1 MAEKQLSDEAG
12 PAEQAGAE
20 TLPETL
26 PEPMARVLADYERHL
41 VAERDLTPHTV
52 RAYVGD
58 IAGMLQHAS
67 RLGHQDVGTLDI
79 RTLRSWLALQQT
91 LGRARTTMSRRATAV
106 RVFTAWAHRTGLA
119 ETDAGAL
126 LGSPKAHRTLPPAL
140 RVDEARALLEAA
152 ASHADD
158 GSPVGVRDVAIIE
171 LLYATGI
178 RVGELCGL
186 DVDDVDRERR
196 VVRVLGKGRKERTVP
211 FGTPAER
218 AVERWLQ
225 AGRPA
230 LAVSGSGA
238 ALFLGARGGRID
250 QRAVRTL
257 VHTRL
262 VDVPGAPDLGPHGLR
277 HTAATH
283 LLEGGA
289 DLRTVQE
296 LLGHASLATTQIY
309 THVTTDRLRKAYRQA
324 HPRA

>member
-1 MAEKQLSDEAG
+1 VAEKQLSDEAG
-12 PAEQAGAE
+12 PAEQAGA
-20 TLPETL
+20 ETL

-41 VAERDLTPHTV
+41 VAERDLTLHTV